1 MSKFKPFVAHAQCC
15 DSILL
20 LLRPRAYVGCKC
32 GKTSVDAGDGYY
44 HRLNVHDGVALPP
57 FYWQR
62 KKGDA
67 VLLRKKKR

>member
-1 MSKFKPFVAHAQCC
+1 MIKFKPFVAHAQCC

-20 LLRPRAYVGCKC
+20 LLRARAYVSCKC

-44 HRLNVHDGVALPP
+44 HRLNVHEGVSLPL

-62 KKGDA
+62 KKGDT